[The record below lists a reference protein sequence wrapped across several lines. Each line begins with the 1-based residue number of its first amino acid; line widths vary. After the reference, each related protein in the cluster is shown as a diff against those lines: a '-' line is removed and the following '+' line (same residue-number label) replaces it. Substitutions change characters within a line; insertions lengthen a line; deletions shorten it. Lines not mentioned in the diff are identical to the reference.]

1 VSLAAVFDPVKLRV
15 GGLMGAQQI
24 AFVELY
30 TSEQKAAV
38 DHLASGLGFV
48 VVAESHDEASRSVL
62 LRQGRTQLVVTAGAC
77 AERFLEAHGD
87 GIADIALGCADV
99 ATTHAAAI
107 AAGAADLGAPR
118 GNPVVSGFGSVR
130 HTLVP
135 VGADEAPPVGHA
147 WRPLPADPGP
157 TPRIRLLDH
166 VAICVEHGSL
176 NRYADFYG
184 AAFGMGRYSSEFVDV
199 GGSSMDSVVVRGGS
213 DDVTFTLVAP
223 GSTTGTGQLNAFLDR
238 NGGPGVQH
246 LALLVDDIVAAVSE
260 AAGRGVDF
268 LQTPASYY
276 DVLARR
282 FPDMPERV
290 AGLRTTNVLADRD
303 EWGYLLQLFTRS
315 PYPRNTLF
323 YEFIQRR
330 GARGF
335 GSANIRALY
344 EAVERDRLTAR

>member
-1 VSLAAVFDPVKLRV
+1 
-15 GGLMGAQQI
+15 MTAQQI

-30 TSEQKAAV
+30 ASEQKAAV
-38 DHLASGLGFV
+38 DYLASALGFTE
-48 VVAESHDEASRSVL
+48 VAESEDEASQSVL
-62 LRQGRTQLVVTAGAC
+62 LRQGRVQLVVTTGPC
-77 AERFLEAHGD
+77 TERFIEAHGD
-87 GIADIALGCADV
+87 GVADLALGCDDV
-99 ATTHAAAI
+99 AASHATAI
-107 AAGAADLGAPR
+107 AAGATDLGTSR
-118 GNPVVSGFGSVR
+118 GNPIVSGFGSVR

-135 VGADEAPPVGHA
+135 ASADVSPPAGHA
-147 WRPLPADPGP
+147 WRPVSADLAPA
-157 TPRIRLLDH
+157 PRIRLLDH

-176 NRYADFYG
+176 DQYADFY
-184 AAFGMGRYSSEFVDV
+184 AAGFGLGRYSSEFVDV

-213 DDVTFTLVAP
+213 DDVTFTFVAP
-223 GSTTGTGQLNAFLDR
+223 GSATGTGQLNAFLDR

-246 LALLVDDIVAAVSE
+246 LALLVDDIVSAVSE
-260 AAGRGVDF
+260 AGQRGVDF
-268 LQTPASYY
+268 LRTPASYY
-276 DVLARR
+276 DLLAER
-282 FPDMPERV
+282 FPDMPERI

-323 YEFIQRR
+323 YELIQRR

>member
-1 VSLAAVFDPVKLRV
+1 
-15 GGLMGAQQI
+15 M
-24 AFVELY
+24 
-30 TSEQKAAV
+30 
-38 DHLASGLGFV
+38 
-48 VVAESHDEASRSVL
+48 
-62 LRQGRTQLVVTAGAC
+62 QLIVTTGPC
-77 AERFLEAHGD
+77 TERFLEAHGD
-87 GIADIALGCADV
+87 GVADVALGCDDV
-99 ATTHAAAI
+99 VASHAAAI
-107 AAGAADLGAPR
+107 AAGATDLGASR
-118 GNPVVSGFGSVR
+118 GDPVVSGFGSVR

-135 VGADEAPPVGHA
+135 AGEDGSPPAGRA
-147 WRPLPADPGP
+147 WNPLPADPAL
-157 TPRIRLLDH
+157 TPRIDLLDH

-176 NRYADFYG
+176 DRYADFYH
-184 AAFGMGRYSSEFVDV
+184 AAFGMGRYSSEFVDI

-213 DDVTFTLVAP
+213 DDVTFTFVAP
-223 GSTTGTGQLNAFLDR
+223 GSATGTGQLNAFLDR
-238 NGGPGVQH
+238 NGGAGVQH
-246 LALLVDDIVAAVSE
+246 LALLVDNIVSAVSE

-268 LQTPASYY
+268 LQTPVSYY
-276 DVLARR
+276 DVLAER
-282 FPDMPERV
+282 FPDMPERI